1 MCMYYS
7 DTTIQLYNIFCTNT
21 IVVSL
26 EIYMYEWGFPGGSV
40 VKNLPANV
48 GDTGSIPESGRFPGE
63 ESSNPPQ
70 DTRLGNPT
78 DSRRLLGYILECEV
92 KWALG
97 SITLNKVHGG
107 N

>member
-1 MCMYYS
+1 MYYS

-48 GDTGSIPESGRFPGE
+48 GDTGSIPESGRIPG
-63 ESSNPPQ
+63 
-70 DTRLGNPT
+70 
-78 DSRRLLGYILECEV
+78 
-92 KWALG
+92 
-97 SITLNKVHGG
+97 
-107 N
+107 